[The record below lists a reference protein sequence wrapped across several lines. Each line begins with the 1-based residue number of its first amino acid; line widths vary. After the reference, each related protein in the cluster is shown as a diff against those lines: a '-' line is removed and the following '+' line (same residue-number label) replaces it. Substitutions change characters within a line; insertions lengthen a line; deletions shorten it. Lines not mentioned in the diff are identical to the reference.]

1 MGKAINSE
9 KLGKMYNGKRYR
21 TRREWRGLKDT
32 WYDYTRWLYIWKT
45 MIKFMANPQCLKGFF
60 RYRWMVNYLAAPDF
74 LDRHTEGL
82 RGPQLRIAHKEFDL
96 IVEHMCTT
104 MKTLFEADQNIGG
117 DPEKSKRLVLL
128 DENMMSQVMN
138 GFPNLTAI
146 VPEIP
151 PIYTSSTMAQDG
163 VIHYVDVCEEYG
175 VPGDVCPMPAGE
187 LGVAIEDDYP
197 KVGICMLHCNTTCD
211 GSLMG
216 NSLEQRRFDLPSL
229 GIAVPIR
236 YTDPETRDYAA
247 QEIRNAIKFVEDVTG
262 EKFDWD
268 AYFKNMKNFN
278 GETKCFKEWL
288 EVSKTDYPQVI
299 GNNVALYRDA
309 YYQVAG
315 GRDDTFLKNEQ
326 EICKIMYDAYD
337 RKNPVVSQVRH
348 RAILWGVQAQYYSA
362 FPLWLQNCW
371 GIVPLIDMLSLTST
385 DLYSE
390 DDPEQAYYDMADLYA
405 KENMRNRSEG
415 GLDVGVDDLWRF
427 CEEYRADMVIMYEH
441 TRCKSMTGYHGIF
454 DDEAKKHGIHLIWVP
469 HGLMDPRYA
478 SRGDMRNEVNRYMR
492 TVLHEE
498 PIDPSL
504 EDFDDEKAW

>member
-1 MGKAINSE
+1 MGKAINSQ
-9 KLGKMYNGKRYR
+9 KLGKFYKGGR
-21 TRREWRGLKDT
+21 TRTHREWRGLKDT
-32 WYDYTRWLYIWKT
+32 WYDYTRWLFIWKT
-45 MIKFMANPQCLKGFF
+45 MIKFMAKKQNIKGFF
-60 RYRWMVNYLAAPDF
+60 RYRWMMNYICATDF

-82 RGPQLRIAHKEFDL
+82 RGPQLRIAHMEFDL
-96 IVEHMCTT
+96 IVEHMCDT
-104 MKTLFEADQNIGG
+104 MSTLFAADQNIGG
-117 DPEKSKRLVLL
+117 DPKKSKKLVIL

-138 GFPNLTAI
+138 GFPNLRAI
-146 VPEIP
+146 NIEIP
-151 PIYTSSTMAQDG
+151 PIYTSSTMSSDSI
-163 VIHYVDVCEEYG
+163 IHYLDVVEEFG
-175 VPGDVCPMPAGE
+175 LPGDVCPMPAGE

-197 KVGICMLHCNTTCD
+197 KVGICALQCNTTCD

-216 NSLEQRRFDLPSL
+216 NGLNARHYDIPTFQ
-229 GIAVPIR
+229 IAVPIR

-247 QEIRNAIKFVEDVTG
+247 QEIRNAIKFVEDTTG

-268 AYFKNMKNFN
+268 HYFECMKNFN
-278 GETKCFKEWL
+278 AETECFKEWL
-288 EVSKTDYPQVI
+288 DVSKTDYPQVI

-315 GRDDTFLKNEQ
+315 GRDPAFKENEQ
-326 EICKIMYDAYD
+326 AICKIMYDAYE

-348 RAILWGVQAQYYSA
+348 RALLWGVQAQYYSA

-385 DLYSE
+385 EIYSE
-390 DDPEQAYYDMADLYA
+390 SDKNQAMYDLADLYA

-415 GLDVGVDDLWRF
+415 GYEVGVEDLWRF
-427 CEEYRADMVIMYEH
+427 CEEFRADMVIMYEH

-454 DDEAKKHGIHLIWVP
+454 EEEARKRGIHLIWVT

-478 SRGDMRNEVNRYMR
+478 SRNDMRTEVNRYMR

-498 PIDPSL
+498 PLDPSL
-504 EDFDDEKAW
+504 EEFDDSKAW